1 MKSITVC
8 VPIQSP
14 VNSNKRFAL
23 NLNQY
28 RNAHH
33 HTLNNAKK
41 SFHELMKTTLKNIPR
56 FKSVKLTYTVYPK
69 TKKLLD
75 ISNVAS
81 IVDKF
86 FSDSL
91 VELGIIEDDNYLFV
105 TEITYCFGS
114 VDNVNPRCEVTIY
127 GETYA
132 DHPSTE

>member
-1 MKSITVC
+1 
-8 VPIQSP
+8 
-14 VNSNKRFAL
+14 
-23 NLNQY
+23 
-28 RNAHH
+28 
-33 HTLNNAKK
+33 
-41 SFHELMKTTLKNIPR
+41 MKTTLKNIPR

-127 GETYA
+127 GETCA
-132 DHPSTE
+132 DHPSRG